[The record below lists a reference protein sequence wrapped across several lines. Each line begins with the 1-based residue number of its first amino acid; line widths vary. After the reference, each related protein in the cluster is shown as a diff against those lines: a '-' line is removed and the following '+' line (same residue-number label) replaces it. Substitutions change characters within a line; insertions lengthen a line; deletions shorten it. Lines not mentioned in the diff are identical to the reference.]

1 VERSLNARRIDAN
14 EHQIDLRAADGTEH
28 MFAHHPGAIF
38 PSGGGI
44 DSMGP
49 LYGRWFASGGKQGQ
63 EPPPRM
69 RQLMDMYRRAFTV
82 PEPERTVLAREVWKI
97 ACDEV
102 WTIGTVGLSPAI
114 VGVRLVKT
122 TMGNIPARLYNSASH
137 KSPGPTRPEQF
148 YFKK

>member
-1 VERSLNARRIDAN
+1 
-14 EHQIDLRAADGTEH
+14 
-28 MFAHHPGAIF
+28 
-38 PSGGGI
+38 
-44 DSMGP
+44 
-49 LYGRWFASGGKQGQ
+49 
-63 EPPPRM
+63 M
-69 RQLMDMYRRAFTV
+69 RQLMDTYRRAFMV
-82 PEPERTVLAREVWKI
+82 PEPERNALAREVWKI

-137 KSPGPTRPEQF
+137 KSPGPARPEQF